1 MYPHFYGGA
10 GIVGA
15 QVPIGAGLAFAA
27 KYKGT
32 DGVCLAVYGDGA
44 ANQGQIFEV
53 FNMTKLWNTPV
64 IYVVENNG
72 YGMGTPVERSSASI
86 DYYTRGD
93 YVPGIW
99 VDGMDVLAVREATRF
114 AVEHC
119 SSGKGPIVLDL
130 ATYRYTGHSLSDPG
144 TTYRTREEVQEVRKT
159 SDPINLFKEK
169 ILNCGLATEG
179 QLAEIVSEVK
189 KEVDAAAAKAVTDP
203 NIKVEE
209 LTWDVY
215 FNDENCDKIRNN
227 IPHTELQHK
236 RFNKTWNN

>member
-1 MYPHFYGGA
+1 MYPHLYGGA

-15 QVPIGAGLAFAA
+15 QVPIGAGLAFAL

-32 DGVCLAVYGDGA
+32 DGVCCAVYGDGA
-44 ANQGQIFEV
+44 ANQGQIFEA
-53 FNMTKLWNTPV
+53 FNMTKLLNTPV

-72 YGMGTPVERSSASI
+72 YGMGTPAERSSASI

-114 AVEHC
+114 AVEYC

-169 ILNCGLATEG
+169 ILNSGLATEG
-179 QLAEIVSEVK
+179 QLSEIVAEVK
-189 KEVDAAAAKAVTDP
+189 KEVDAAAAKAVTDR
-203 NIKVEE
+203 NINVEE

-215 FNDENCDKIRNN
+215 FNDENCDKIRNT